1 MKRLLIAMSTVVVLS
16 VVGLTAANLSNTG
29 WADSPAVATQTNEQ
43 MQVFAIENMT
53 CPACPFTV
61 NKVMTRVAGVKSVTV
76 DFAAKI
82 ATAIFDPSTTT
93 VEDIA
98 NASTDVGYPATPIRG
113 ADREITHE

>member
-43 MQVFAIENMT
+43 TQVFAIENMT

-61 NKVMTRVAGVKSVTV
+61 NKAMTRVAGVKSITV
-76 DFAAKI
+76 DFAAKT
-82 ATAIFDPSTTT
+82 ATAIFNPITTT

-98 NASTDVGYPATPIRG
+98 NASTDVGYPATPIEG
-113 ADREITHE
+113 ADREIAHE